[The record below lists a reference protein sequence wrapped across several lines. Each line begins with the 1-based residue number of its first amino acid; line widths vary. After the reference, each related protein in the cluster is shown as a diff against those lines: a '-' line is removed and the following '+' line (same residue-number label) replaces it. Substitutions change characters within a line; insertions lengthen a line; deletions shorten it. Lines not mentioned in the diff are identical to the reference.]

1 MPFNGTNPNS
11 IVIMDNCSI
20 HHVEEVTKLINEVGA
35 IVHYLPPYSP
45 DFNPI
50 EWCFSKVKKVL
61 SAMDVQIE
69 VTEDIELIIRSAFAI
84 VTDLDCQRLWYLW
97 HLYY

>member
-11 IVIMDNCSI
+11 TVIMDNCSI

-50 EWCFSKVKKVL
+50 EWCFSKVKKV
-61 SAMDVQIE
+61 AMDVQI
-69 VTEDIELIIRSAFAI
+69 S
-84 VTDLDCQRLWYLW
+84 Y
-97 HLYY
+97 